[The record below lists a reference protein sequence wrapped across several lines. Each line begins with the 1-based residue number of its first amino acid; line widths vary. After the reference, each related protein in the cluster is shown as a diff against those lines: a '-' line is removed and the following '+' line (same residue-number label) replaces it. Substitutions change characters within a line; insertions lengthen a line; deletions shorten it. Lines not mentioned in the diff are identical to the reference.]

1 MPDIRNL
8 DELAEYAQRQ
18 VERIQH
24 MQQDLAEQVGAGRS
38 PRGLVRA
45 RTGPGGELK
54 ELRIDPDALRL
65 PADEV
70 AAEVTAAVT
79 AAQREFAARADEIM
93 APVLGL
99 RPSQES
105 LDALEAGVSRLDA
118 LADDLDRV
126 ARRGGL
132 TG

>member
-1 MPDIRNL
+1 VPDIHNL

-18 VERIQH
+18 VERIQRMH
-24 MQQDLAEQVGAGRS
+24 RDLAEQVGEGRS
-38 PRGLVRA
+38 PRGMVRA

-54 ELRIDPDALRL
+54 ELRIDPETLRL

-70 AAEVTAAVT
+70 AAEVTAAIT
-79 AAQREFAARADEIM
+79 AAQRAFATRADEVM

-105 LDALEAGVSRLDA
+105 LEALEAGVSRLDA
-118 LADDLDRV
+118 LIDDLDRV
-126 ARRGGL
+126 ARRGGR
-132 TG
+132 